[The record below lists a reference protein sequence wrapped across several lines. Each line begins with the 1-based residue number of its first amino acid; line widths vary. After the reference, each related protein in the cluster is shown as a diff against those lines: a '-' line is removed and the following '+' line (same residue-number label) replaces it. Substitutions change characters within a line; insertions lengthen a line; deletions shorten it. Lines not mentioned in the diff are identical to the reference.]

1 MSWGTCYAGSN
12 NIHFDSPPL
21 MDDGRNYSSWQQD
34 AVSNN
39 NIKVDANIKSNAD
52 YRKYLINNADKII
65 RLNQYQACNNCGTCI
80 NLDQDN
86 NLGSTNTPYIF
97 NNALSNNQP
106 FGYENSDLKQLYLS
120 REQLKVLKTTP
131 MKIKQTFF

>member
-39 NIKVDANIKSNAD
+39 NIKVNANIKSNAD

-65 RLNQYQACNNCGTCI
+65 KINQYEACNNCGTYI
-80 NLDQDN
+80 NLDKDESN
-86 NLGSTNTPYIF
+86 GLGSTNTPYIL
-97 NNALSNNQP
+97 NN
-106 FGYENSDLKQLYLS
+106 
-120 REQLKVLKTTP
+120 T
-131 MKIKQTFF
+131 